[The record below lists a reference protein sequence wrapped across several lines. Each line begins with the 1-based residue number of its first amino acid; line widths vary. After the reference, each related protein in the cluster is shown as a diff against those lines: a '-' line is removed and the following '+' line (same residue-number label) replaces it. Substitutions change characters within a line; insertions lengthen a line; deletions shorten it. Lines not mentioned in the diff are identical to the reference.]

1 MDLQHVTTV
10 QQRGD
15 DTLVVYVQTE
25 GFNPGQEVEVSV
37 YLTQGNAYV
46 SFNDKKRIPLPDP
59 SDLSNSKQPAV
70 LHVELP
76 ATDLK
81 ADQDLTVVTRVTDVW
96 PTVLQADPKTM
107 EKYQGIKPEYLDQ
120 AQTRISALKAV
131 WTYQDPAGKGPG
143 DPGSPPEGNG
153 GSEIATS
160 PQQ

>member
-15 DTLVVYVQTE
+15 NTLAVYVQTE

-59 SDLSNSKQPAV
+59 SNPSNSKQPAV

-107 EKYQGIKPEYLDQ
+107 EKYQGTKERYMDQ
-120 AQTRISALKAV
+120 ALKAV
-131 WTYQDPAGKGPG
+131 WTYQDPEGKGPG
-143 DPGSPPEGNG
+143 DPESPTSGNG
-153 GSEIATS
+153 GGGVTTT